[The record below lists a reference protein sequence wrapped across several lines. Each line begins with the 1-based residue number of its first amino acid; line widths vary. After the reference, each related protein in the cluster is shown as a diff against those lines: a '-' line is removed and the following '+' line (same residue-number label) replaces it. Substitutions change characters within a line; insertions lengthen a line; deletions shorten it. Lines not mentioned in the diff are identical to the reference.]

1 MKHYIL
7 FTQEELEDMLNGCE
21 IMHRLSINNETL
33 YFMCKEH
40 FLDEEEYD
48 EKSQNIH

>member
-1 MKHYIL
+1 MKRYIL

-21 IMHRLSINNETL
+21 IEHHVSGCDEPL

-40 FLDEEEYD
+40 FD
-48 EKSQNIH
+48 QNGDT

>member
-21 IMHRLSINNETL
+21 IMHCPEGEPI

-40 FLDEEEYD
+40 FFEDSD
-48 EKSQNIH
+48 S

>member
-21 IMHRLSINNETL
+21 IMHRPSVNKGEPV
-33 YFMCKEH
+33 YFMCREH
-40 FLDEEEYD
+40 FLEDRD
-48 EKSQNIH
+48 

>member
-21 IMHRLSINNETL
+21 IKHYPSVANGEPI

-40 FLDEEEYD
+40 FL
-48 EKSQNIH
+48 QNDNQSGDT

>member
-21 IMHRLSINNETL
+21 IMHWPEAPIGEPI

-40 FLDEEEYD
+40 FFEDSD
-48 EKSQNIH
+48 A